1 MLQLFR
7 LEWISE
13 LTEIPVA
20 QGSRATEPLKKI
32 EMRFSDGMNSFA
44 GETVGRQADAI
55 AKLLPVTG
63 AWYVVD
69 YNLCLHKLEAKDDKP
84 ERYFNSVYVNQI
96 AKM

>member
-1 MLQLFR
+1 MR
-7 LEWISE
+7 L
-13 LTEIPVA
+13 
-20 QGSRATEPLKKI
+20 RR
-32 EMRFSDGMNSFA
+32 RFSATRRKTGGGSAARVPRLAFLLRVLALAA
-44 GETVGRQADAI
+44 GLAVLPAAADAI